1 MNNTDAN
8 RIPSRELKGELAR
21 LCLPGASR
29 DPNRNL
35 SWMNSICILFLLIG
49 ILGAT
54 PARIPIEP
62 APPIEEI
69 APVILEP
76 APPPQAV
83 TVNENENQSEQP
95 PPEAPNVVVVVPNAP
110 NINFSVP
117 TIGNLVAPSALAK
130 APPLNPLQ
138 RVAPVNQLA
147 QISNT
152 GSSGSRPQPP
162 YPKLALDQ
170 GEQGTVALLMSADA
184 AGNVMSV
191 QIKGSSGFPIL
202 DRATADFIK
211 RHWLLPSGV
220 TTNQLFETS
229 ITYKLQTD

>member
-1 MNNTDAN
+1 V
-8 RIPSRELKGELAR
+8 PS
-21 LCLPGASR
+21 
-29 DPNRNL
+29 
-35 SWMNSICILFLLIG
+35 
-49 ILGAT
+49 
-54 PARIPIEP
+54 
-62 APPIEEI
+62 IEEI

-83 TVNENENQSEQP
+83 TVNKNENQNDQP

-117 TIGNLVAPSALAK
+117 TIGNLIAPSALAK

-152 GSSGSRPQPP
+152 GSTGSRPQPP
-162 YPKLALDQ
+162 YPKLALEQ

-184 AGNVMSV
+184 AGNVTSI
-191 QIKGSSGFPIL
+191 QIQGSSGFPIL

-211 RHWLLPSGV
+211 RHWMLPSGGA
-220 TTNQLFETS
+220 TNQLFETS
-229 ITYKLQTD
+229 ITYRLQTD

>member
-8 RIPSRELKGELAR
+8 RIPSCELKGELAR

-29 DPNRNL
+29 DPNRKL
-35 SWMNSICILFLLIG
+35 SWMNSICILFLIIG
-49 ILGAT
+49 IVGAT
-54 PARIPIEP
+54 PARVPIEP

-83 TVNENENQSEQP
+83 TVNDNENQSDQP

-117 TIGNLVAPSALAK
+117 TIGNLVAPNALAK

-184 AGNVMSV
+184 AGNVVSV

-211 RHWLLPSGV
+211 RHWLLPSGAA
-220 TTNQLFETS
+220 TNQLFETS